1 MGAVSFERTSQ
12 GKTLREAYKKA
23 HEDAIEEMGHQEGYS
38 GDIDSTYSV
47 LDKTEEFKRSKKSIK
62 DFMEESFEVI
72 PKRSCWAICLIEP
85 ILNSNRVKTKVDNI
99 VTTGTKKW
107 ILKYKVVDRAG
118 DTLFSKNTKGEAIQK
133 AREYVEKHQCT
144 LSVHLSKELSEGDTK
159 VATVSYKRDATER
172 DGTWIFFGVA
182 PY

>member
-12 GKTLREAYKKA
+12 GKTLREAYKRA
-23 HEDAIEEMGHQEGYS
+23 YEDATEEVGDQEGYS
-38 GDIDSTYSV
+38 GDINSTYSV

-72 PKRSCWAICLIEP
+72 PKCSCWAICLIKP

-99 VTTGTKKW
+99 VITGTKKW
-107 ILKYKVVDRAG
+107 ILKYKVVDRTG
-118 DTLFSKNTKGEAIQK
+118 NTLFSKNTKGEAIQK

-144 LSVHLSKELSEGDTK
+144 LSVHFSKELSEGDTK
-159 VATVSYKRDATER
+159 VATVSYKRGATER